1 MSGNG
6 NIELTKYNPNVNGSH
21 VNEGFIEG
29 EPQTKPP
36 VNPSPTISAAYAP
49 PQHNVDDVVIET
61 IPKATENP
69 DPPSRGFWT
78 SVDEAKVVVGNFY
91 TENRKPTLW
100 TIAAIC
106 VVAYIAYFVK
116 ALSYD
121 YDEAEILIVFTC
133 IAVVIVIYVVVRDN
147 FGTKIEERVLKP
159 ASEKIDDNWG
169 HIKWP
174 LYILIVVALI
184 IVLVLLTIDS
194 PENLIS
200 LAGLAIFVLFTYVFS
215 KHPGEVKWRPVLWG
229 LMLQFLL
236 GLFVLRTN
244 IGFEIFEWLG
254 DKATL
259 FLEFTDAGSKFLFGE
274 LYTNHFFA
282 FKVLPVVI
290 FFSSVISILYY
301 IGLMQL
307 FIEKIAWLMQ
317 FTMKTSAG
325 ESLNAAGNIF
335 IGQTEAP
342 LMVRPFLKNMTL
354 SEIHAIMTGG
364 FATIAGS
371 VLGAYISFGVDASHL
386 ISASVMSA
394 PAALAMSKLFWPETE
409 ESKMVTVEQV
419 KLPKGEERNVV
430 EAASVGASAA
440 VSLVAN
446 IAANLIAFLAILAFF
461 NAMLTWLGGLVGIED
476 LTFELICSYV
486 FMPVAFIMGVEWED
500 CREVAELIG
509 LKTFLN
515 EFVAYIRLGEFI
527 DNGQISKRSEVIATY
542 ALCGFANI
550 GSIGIQLGGLTPMA
564 PSRKA
569 DFATVSIR
577 ALIAGTVAC
586 FMTAC
591 IAGILYEEIDVTTLM
606 MNATTI
612 APVT

>member
-1 MSGNG
+1 MSFND
-6 NIELTKYNPNVNGSH
+6 IELTKYNTSGNGSH
-21 VNEGFIEG
+21 VNDGYEKGG
-29 EPQTKPP
+29 EPHLQ
-36 VNPSPTISAAYAP
+36 
-49 PQHNVDDVVIET
+49 QHTSSQAKLDDVAIDTV
-61 IPKATENP
+61 PKTDKEEP
-69 DPPSRGFWT
+69 QQSTGFWA
-78 SVDEAKVVVGNFY
+78 SVDEAKVAASDFY
-91 TENRKPTLW
+91 NENKKLTHWIIAIFLTLL
-100 TIAAIC
+100 
-106 VVAYIAYFVK
+106 YIAYFAY
-116 ALSYD
+116 ALWYD
-121 YDEAEILIVFTC
+121 YDEAEILLIFTC
-133 IAVVIVIYVVVRDN
+133 IAVFIFIYAVIRDN
-147 FGTKIEERVLKP
+147 AGSQIERSLIKP
-159 ASEKIDDNWG
+159 ASHKVDNNWS

-174 LYILIVVALI
+174 LYILLVVAFI
-184 IVLVLLTIDS
+184 IILVFLVKDS
-194 PENLIS
+194 PEQLIS
-200 LAGLAIFVLFTYVFS
+200 FGGLVIFVLFTYIFS
-215 KHPGEVKWRPVLWG
+215 KHPGQVIWRPVLWG
-229 LMLQFLL
+229 LALQFLL
-236 GLFVLRTN
+236 GLFVLRTD
-244 IGFEIFEWLG
+244 IGFEIFDWLG
-254 DKATL
+254 DKVTI
-259 FLEFTDAGSKFLFGE
+259 FLDFTDAGSEFLFGE

-290 FFSSVISILYY
+290 YFSSVISVLYY
-301 IGLMQL
+301 LGAMQ
-307 FIEKIAWLMQ
+307 FVIEKIAWLMQ
-317 FTMKTSAG
+317 YTMKTSAG

-342 LMVRPFLKNMTL
+342 LLVRPFLKDMTL

-394 PAALAMSKLFWPETE
+394 PAALAIAKLFWPETE

-419 KLPKGEERNVV
+419 KIPKGEERNIV
-430 EAASVGASAA
+430 EAASVGASTA

-486 FMPVAFIMGVEWED
+486 FMPLAFIMGVEWED

-515 EFVAYIRLGEFI
+515 EFVAYLKLAEFI
-527 DNGQISKRSEVIATY
+527 EAGRISKRSEVIATY
-542 ALCGFANI
+542 CLCGFANI
-550 GSIGIQLGGLTPMA
+550 GSIGVQLGGLTPMA

-569 DFATVSIR
+569 DFATVAIR
-577 ALIAGTVAC
+577 ALIAGTIAC

-591 IAGILYEEIDVTTLM
+591 IAGILYEENLEEMTMM